1 MRNRMACL
9 AWMLFAGPA
18 IADEK
23 VTATGRVLCFDGSV
37 GSARPLEGIRVE
49 LMDSDCDGSQICD
62 DVMGVAYAGAD
73 GTFEVAGTGGDPFGG
88 RPDVYLRFAYNDDR
102 GVRLT
107 DEADTTRSFNTPEH
121 EHDDTGS
128 GTVAFGEWTTGLG
141 VEAGEGTRCGV
152 WLASRTAYRAY
163 VAEAGAEPPAGHLD
177 VLYWSAIWAG
187 TPWTNTDTIHWP
199 IHYASSAARHEFG
212 HSIRHAADGDP
223 AHFALDVGR
232 FRYAR
237 NHSRCASDA
246 NAQPGESRASVEGF
260 GFNEGWAEYWAGDTS
275 GCPGLT
281 DDAIEGRIAFDLRGL
296 QRAHGLERRDMAR
309 VLIDN
314 AGSIHTLEEYRSALA
329 SRLGVSSSS
338 LRVESDGQADPRALW
353 TGAMAADRVAS
364 GLRRHLSEVRAG
376 IEARTRAA
384 REIAARNRLNRNVV
398 CVLAECERVFRDVTA
413 PALLEAETRVL
424 ESFALLL
431 ERALGSPDALP
442 ARLASGEFERWLA
455 EQRGILQA
463 ELRAVME
470 KGLDAARVALGRA
483 GPRLGHHADAFLGE
497 LTEART
503 RLAASAGGQGARGPT
518 LPELRLGEDLARR
531 AP

>member
-1 MRNRMACL
+1 MHNRMAWLVWVLL
-9 AWMLFAGPA
+9 ACPA
-18 IADEK
+18 LADEK
-23 VTATGRVLCFDGSV
+23 VTATGRVLCNDGSV
-37 GSARPLEGIRVE
+37 GSVRPLEGVRVE

-73 GTFEVAGTGGDPFGG
+73 GMFEVSGTGGDPFGG

-107 DEADTTRSFNTPEH
+107 DEADTTRRFSTPEH
-121 EHDDTGS
+121 DHDDTGS

-152 WLASRTAYRAY
+152 WLASRAAYRGY

-199 IHYASSAARHEFG
+199 IHYWSRAAPHEFG

-223 AHFALDVGR
+223 AHFAFDVGR

-237 NHSRCASDA
+237 NHSRCAADA

-275 GCPGLT
+275 GCPGLA
-281 DDAIEGRIAFDLRGL
+281 DDAIEGRIAFELRGL

-329 SRLGVSSSS
+329 NRLGVASSS
-338 LRVESDGQADPRALW
+338 LRVDNDGQADPRALW
-353 TGAMAADRVAS
+353 PGAMAADLVAG
-364 GLRRHLSEVRAG
+364 GLRRHLSGVRAG
-376 IEARTRAA
+376 IEARARAA
-384 REIAARNRLNRNVV
+384 RERAIRNRLNRNAV
-398 CVLAECERVFRDVTA
+398 CARAECERVFRDVTA
-413 PALLEAETRVL
+413 PALLEAEARVL
-424 ESFALLL
+424 ESFALRL
-431 ERALGSPDALP
+431 ELALRSPDTLP
-442 ARLASGEFERWLA
+442 AQLASGEFEGWFA
-455 EQRGILQA
+455 AQRRGLQA

-470 KGLDAARVALGRA
+470 KGLDEARVALGRA

-497 LTEART
+497 LSEART
-503 RLAASAGGQGARGPT
+503 RLAVSSGARGARGPT
-518 LPELRLGEDLARR
+518 LPELRLEEDLARR